1 MSLQVWSCQRKGS
14 GSTGAKLWPNVD
26 NMPTAQDPGVWGS
39 KWHCTGTHQA
49 AGRLQTTSCC
59 TGIENIGSF
68 LSPYLSI
75 KDLSGACGRPVERQ
89 EGGDWIHPG
98 LWYLGWAEFDIV
110 FVKIDCCCMTSMDYG
125 FWRRHLVVG
134 FDNQIVLIHFQ
145 GLGTGAIRNQCVGQT
160 TKAQQFSPSKMVMMS

>member
-26 NMPTAQDPGVWGS
+26 NMPTAQDPCVWGS
-39 KWHCTGTHQA
+39 KWHRTGTHQA

-134 FDNQIVLIHFQ
+134 CVTWLWQSDCSDTFSGPWDWSDKKSVCWTDDQ
-145 GLGTGAIRNQCVGQT
+145 GPAVF
-160 TKAQQFSPSKMVMMS
+160 TK